1 MLTWIAD
8 FLYGVIKLSTPIVY
22 AALACDVTRKAGL
35 YNMSIEGNM
44 LVSALAGVLIA
55 GAFGNVWAGLFGAA
69 LCGVLIAAII
79 AYAHL
84 IGKTNLYL
92 TGLAVNTAAT
102 GGTVFVMY
110 MICGE
115 KTSTNAA
122 IRSYTI
128 PKIDI
133 PLLQDI
139 PVLGD
144 ILSGH
149 YLLTYLAVVT
159 IIVISFM
166 LKRTR
171 LGLRMRSISENPQ
184 AAESVGI
191 SVVKVRYI
199 SFLISG
205 LLCGLGGAY
214 MSMAYVSF
222 FSRSMVAGRGWI
234 GVSAMNIANG
244 SPVLSSIA
252 ALFFGFT
259 DMLSVSL
266 QAFNVPIQFINMIP
280 YVATILALVIMNVVR
295 INHEKKQE
303 KMRQAKIGEKE
314 VTGIAQ

>member
-1 MLTWIAD
+1 MLVWITN
-8 FLYGVIKLSTPIVY
+8 FLYGVIKLSAPIVY

-55 GAFGNVWAGLFGAA
+55 GAFESVWAGLFGAIA
-69 LCGVLIAAII
+69 CGVLIAAII

-92 TGLAVNTAAT
+92 TGLAFNTAAT

-133 PLLQDI
+133 PLLKDI
-139 PVLGD
+139 PILGD
-144 ILSGH
+144 IFSGH
-149 YLLTYLAVVT
+149 YLLTYVAVIA
-159 IIVISFM
+159 IIAIAFM

-191 SVVKVRYI
+191 SVVRIRYI

-222 FSRSMVAGRGWI
+222 FSRGMVAGRGWI

-244 SPVLSSIA
+244 APGLSSLA

-280 YVATILALVIMNVVR
+280 YVATILALIVMNMIR
-295 INHEKKQE
+295 INNEKNQE
-303 KMRQAKIGEKE
+303 KQRLAKLNKE
-314 VTGIAQ
+314 VEQIAK